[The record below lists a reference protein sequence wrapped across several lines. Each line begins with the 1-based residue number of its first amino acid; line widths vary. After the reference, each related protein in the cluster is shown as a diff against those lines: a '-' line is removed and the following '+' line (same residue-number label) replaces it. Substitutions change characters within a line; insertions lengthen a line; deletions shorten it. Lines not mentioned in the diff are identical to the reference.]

1 MIRMMIAAVVI
12 RLRKNCVELL
22 QKCWRNMVEC
32 LQSSS
37 RKPCEE
43 KYLSNILVLSYS

>member
-22 QKCWRNMVEC
+22 QKCWRTMGECDIHPVES
-32 LQSSS
+32 LA
-37 RKPCEE
+37 RRNTYPI
-43 KYLSNILVLSYS
+43 Y

>member
-1 MIRMMIAAVVI
+1 MIRMMVAAVAI

-22 QKCWRNMVEC
+22 QKCWRTMGEC
-32 LQSSS
+32 WHSSS

-43 KYLSNILVLSYS
+43 KYLSNY